1 MQPTQT
7 LSVRNK
13 RTYLLFALLW
23 TIIVTIL
30 SLISINSNIGSFIKI
45 ENKDKYVHFTFY
57 FVFVILWSQFV
68 KSKGLNSKAKLM
80 ILLSAMGYGILMEIC
95 QELFTK
101 TRTADVLDVLANS
114 LGAALGLI
122 VVSMLN
128 KNKEATQ

>member
-1 MQPTQT
+1 
-7 LSVRNK
+7 VHNK

-30 SLISINSNIGSFIKI
+30 SLISINSDIGSLIKI
-45 ENKDKYVHFTFY
+45 ENKDKFVHFTFY

-68 KSKGLNSKAKLM
+68 KSKGLNSKAKFM

-95 QELFTK
+95 QELFTE

>member
-1 MQPTQT
+1 
-7 LSVRNK
+7 
-13 RTYLLFALLW
+13 
-23 TIIVTIL
+23 
-30 SLISINSNIGSFIKI
+30 
-45 ENKDKYVHFTFY
+45 
-57 FVFVILWSQFV
+57 
-68 KSKGLNSKAKLM
+68 M

>member
-122 VVSMLN
+122 VVLMQN